1 MTKKAKPLVSQ
12 PAAQGPQVPMEDL
25 EQFARFL
32 LPRIQE
38 FYQSPEGQAE
48 FERWKAQTVTT

>member
-1 MTKKAKPLVSQ
+1 MTKKARPHVPQ

-32 LPRIQE
+32 LPRILE

-48 FERWKAQTVTT
+48 FERWKAKAVTT